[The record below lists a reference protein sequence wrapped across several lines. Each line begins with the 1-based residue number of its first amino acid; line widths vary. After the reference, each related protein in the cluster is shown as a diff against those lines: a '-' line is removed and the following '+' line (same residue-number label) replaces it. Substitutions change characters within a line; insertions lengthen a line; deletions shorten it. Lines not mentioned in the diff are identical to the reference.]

1 MSKIRANIHVNGIVQ
16 GVGFRPFIH
25 KQITDH
31 SLLGWIRNTSSGAE
45 IEIEGTEERVDLFIE
60 ELRTKSPKL
69 SLIETV
75 TFEKFTELK
84 NYTEFEIIKSKAE
97 DSRDTLISPDVCV
110 CDDCIR
116 EMFDSKDRRFRYPF
130 INCTNCGP
138 RFTIIKDIPY
148 DRDKTTM
155 QKFPMCQTCE
165 KEYKDIV
172 DRRYHAQP
180 VACEKCG
187 PEVFFVE
194 NDSQSIIAKKDDA
207 IKIAQQFLKDEK
219 IIAIKG
225 LGGIHLACNA
235 NNERLVNELRKRKHR
250 DEKPFALMVKDIEAA
265 KEICEISDDEEKIL
279 TSHQRAIVLLKKKD
293 LNSYMHISENNYIGV
308 MLPYTPVHFLVFEDC
323 PKRLVMTSAN
333 ISDLPI
339 IYKNEETLEKL
350 KNVADGF
357 LLNNRDIETRCDDS
371 LCWVFEG
378 KEYFAR
384 RSRGFVPFPIILKE
398 LIENSKEV
406 KNVLACGAEQK
417 ATFALSKNSYVFP
430 SAHIGDL
437 KNIETLEHYENQIKH
452 FEKMFS
458 IKPEVIACDLHLDY
472 LSSIYAKQRAKEN
485 KIKIV
490 EVQHHFAHMASCMAD
505 NNLDEK
511 VIGIIWD
518 GTGLGTDNTIW
529 GAEFFVG
536 DYEGFERKGTI
547 LPFKLPGGDKATKEI
562 YRCAVSLLKT
572 SNADTKKIKDAKLKE
587 NLEQLITMMDAN
599 INSPTCTSMGR
610 LFDGVA
616 YLIGIKDEAT
626 YEGQAAVLLEACAL
640 RAKEF
645 TDEVYDYDII
655 ETDKI
660 YFDYTKMINQIINDE
675 ASQNIKALKFM
686 NTVVDMAVEISK
698 KIRQKENINKIV
710 LSGGTM
716 QNQYMLKR
724 LTDRLKEEGF
734 EPFHHK
740 RVSTND
746 ESLALGQVMIAMRK

>member
-31 SLLGWIRNTSSGAE
+31 SLTGWIRNTSDGAE
-45 IEIEGTEERVDLFIE
+45 IEIEGSPKRVDLFID
-60 ELRTKSPKL
+60 ELWTKSPKL

-84 NYTEFEIIKSKAE
+84 NYTDFEIIQSKAL
-97 DSRDTLISPDVCV
+97 DSRDTLISPDVCI
-110 CDDCIR
+110 CEDCAR
-116 EMFDSKDRRFRYPF
+116 EMFDPKDRRYRYPF

-155 QKFPMCQTCE
+155 QKFPMCPDCE

-180 VACEKCG
+180 VACDDCG
-187 PEVFFVE
+187 PEVFFLTGNE
-194 NDSQSIIAKKDDA
+194 TYHKDDA
-207 IKIAQQFLKDEK
+207 FKKAQELLNNEK
-219 IIAIKG
+219 IIAVKG

-235 NNERLVNELRKRKHR
+235 DNERLVNELRKRKHR
-250 DEKPFALMVKDIEAA
+250 DEKPFALMVKNIEAA
-265 KEICEISDDEEKIL
+265 KEICEITEDEEKIL
-279 TSHQRAIVLLKKKD
+279 ISHQRAIVLLKKKD
-293 LNSYMHISENNYIGV
+293 LNSYMHVSENNFIGI
-308 MLPYTPVHFLVFEDC
+308 MLPYTPVHFLLFEDC

-339 IYKNEETLEKL
+339 IYQNDEALEKL
-350 KNVADGF
+350 KDVADGF

-384 RSRGFVPFPIILKE
+384 RSRGYVPFPIILKDVM
-398 LIENSKEV
+398 ENTPNKES
-406 KNVLACGAEQK
+406 VLACGAEQK
-417 ATFALSKNSYVFP
+417 ATFAISKNTYVFP

-458 IKPEVIACDLHLDY
+458 IEPKIIACDLHPDY
-472 LSSIYAKQRAKEN
+472 LSTNYAEQRAQKEN
-485 KIKIV
+485 LKLVKT
-490 EVQHHFAHMASCMAD
+490 QHHFAHMASCMAD

-529 GAEFFVG
+529 GAEFLIG

-547 LPFKLPGGDKATKEI
+547 LPFKLPGGDKATEEI
-562 YRCAVSLLKT
+562 YRCAASLLKT
-572 SNADTKKIKDAKLKE
+572 SGIDIKE
-587 NLEQLITMMDAN
+587 NYEQIDTMVDAN
-599 INSPTCTSMGR
+599 INCPTCTSMGR

-616 YLIGIKDEAT
+616 YLIGIKEEAT

-645 TDEVYDYDII
+645 TDEIYDYDII
-655 ETDKI
+655 ETDKL
-660 YFDYTKMINQIINDE
+660 YFDYTKMINQIIVDG

-698 KIRQKENINKIV
+698 RIRKDTNLNKVV

-724 LTDRLKEEGF
+724 LMKKLKEEGF
-734 EPFHHK
+734 EPYHHK

-746 ESLALGQVMIAMRK
+746 EGLALGQVMIAMRS